1 MFGDLEIIEYIKHHP
16 TTPDELVRFEIMRQR
31 FERRLKELD
40 EDTTK
45 YDLILDW
52 MRRVVVNQA
61 PELLDAS
68 FEIRGSEVILQ

>member
-1 MFGDLEIIEYIKHHP
+1 MFGNLDLVSYIKHHP

-31 FERRLKELD
+31 FVRRLEELG

-45 YDLILDW
+45 WYLVLDW
-52 MRRVVVNQA
+52 MRQVVVTQA

-68 FEIRGSEVILQ
+68 FALPTRIDEI